1 VTNSSMT
8 PGKATGMCDMM
19 PRPSAHGHPHRPMDT
34 FRGGAHMT
42 RVLMLVVLVVA
53 VTTTLAEARAHRIHV
68 TAKIVQTTVTGD
80 PDHPKIGDQ
89 IISSVVLLDEHETHV
104 GTGTGVC
111 TLASLPPLD
120 TLVQCL
126 LTTVFAEGQ
135 LIFGGVA
142 PLPEV
147 GAVAHFG
154 ILGGTDDFRKAR
166 GDVTIVVITPE
177 LQDVIFDLK

>member
-1 VTNSSMT
+1 
-8 PGKATGMCDMM
+8 
-19 PRPSAHGHPHRPMDT
+19 
-34 FRGGAHMT
+34 MT

-53 VTTTLAEARAHRIHV
+53 VTTTLAEARANRIHV

-80 PDHPKIGDQ
+80 HDHPKIGDQ